1 MISLTMGKMKIFI
14 FIGTNITTN
23 SLHPGENIFQ
33 KKKSAIFPVSLYL
46 TEEC

>member
-1 MISLTMGKMKIFI
+1 MISLTMDKMKIFI

-33 KKKSAIFPVSLYL
+33 KKEVSDFSCIAILD
-46 TEEC
+46 